1 MDSNMIKNLKS
12 EDSVNQKNQNH
23 LPQEDMENQYIADG
37 KTTTYNYTFIALIPE
52 DIAVYV
58 TLPGDVANPNK
69 DRRILNQD
77 YTVTL
82 STTVKGGTVTFLPNK
97 IPMAGSI
104 ITLDLDMPVTI
115 ETEFG
120 NAQSFNGHTLDAAFL
135 RMILIMRQFNTRL
148 LRNCLQYVINSYLPN
163 NLSNQLPV
171 LTTQDNQV
179 WVSQGGNII
188 AAQIETIDVSTLRSE
203 LGSQAPNGGD
213 GTSLI
218 RYYDTLEK
226 KGKTLQAYLNQL
238 EEKIAA
244 LTDASIKPGDFI
256 LTGVHVTERKGFFL
270 MDGRAV
276 SRMEE
281 AELFKAI
288 GTQFGEGDGKTT
300 FNIPNFCR
308 RTFVGAGETAT
319 SILNN
324 IVGSTGGE
332 EVHTMTLDEL
342 VSHTH
347 NSMSGNFLSSTQTPG
362 MKIAQE
368 YVSFG
373 IYPTTAA
380 TGNSKPFNV
389 MQPSLVVNG
398 FIKR

>member
-1 MDSNMIKNLKS
+1 MLKNLKS
-12 EDSVNQKNQNH
+12 QDAVNQKEPNH
-23 LPQEDMENQYIADG
+23 LPQEDTENQYISDG
-37 KTTTYNYTFIALIPE
+37 KTATYNYTFIALIPE

-69 DRRILNQD
+69 DRRVLNQD
-77 YTVTL
+77 YTVTI
-82 STTVKGGTVTFLPNK
+82 STTVKGGTITFLPNK
-97 IPMAGSI
+97 IPIADSI

-120 NAQSFNGHTLDAAFL
+120 NAQSFNGHTLDAAFQ

-188 AAQIETIDVSTLRSE
+188 AAQIENTDVSTLRSE
-203 LGSQAPNGGD
+203 LASQAPSGGD

-218 RYYDTLEK
+218 GYYETLEK
-226 KGKTLQAYLNQL
+226 KGQTLQAYLNQL
-238 EEKIAA
+238 EQKIAV
-244 LTDASIKPGDFI
+244 LTEASIQTGDFI
-256 LTGVHVTERKGFFL
+256 FTGVHITERKGFLL
-270 MDGRAV
+270 MDGRAI
-276 SRMEE
+276 SRTDYANLF
-281 AELFKAI
+281 AEI
-288 GTQFGEGDGKTT
+288 GTEFGAGDGKTT
-300 FNIPNFCR
+300 FNIPKFAR
-308 RTFVGAGETAT
+308 RTLVGAGGTASDVLGNT
-319 SILNN
+319 
-324 IVGSTGGE
+324 VGSSGGE
-332 EVHTMTLDEL
+332 EVHTMTIDEL

-347 NSMSGNFLSSTQTPG
+347 NSLNGNFISTEEATG
-362 MKIAQE
+362 MLISRE
-368 YVSFG
+368 FTSFAT
-373 IYPTTAA
+373 YPTTAA

-398 FIKR
+398 FIKT